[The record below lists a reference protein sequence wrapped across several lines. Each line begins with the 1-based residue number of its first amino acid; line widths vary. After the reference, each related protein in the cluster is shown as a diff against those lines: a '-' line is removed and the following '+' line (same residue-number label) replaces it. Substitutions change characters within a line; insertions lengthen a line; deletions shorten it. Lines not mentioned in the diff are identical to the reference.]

1 MGPKDASTLV
11 ARQYKY
17 EVAKDS
23 VRRAVMR
30 LQYRFHTS
38 SLSYTINWHL
48 VSKRSFFSL
57 IQIVN
62 NRVKESKK
70 CGYDIESWFLL
81 IYAALWWT

>member
-1 MGPKDASTLV
+1 MVLGTEISLGISLAKPPLGPTPLLHFIKWKCKRVGPKDASTLV

-38 SLSYTINWHL
+38 SLSYTIN
-48 VSKRSFFSL
+48 
-57 IQIVN
+57 
-62 NRVKESKK
+62 
-70 CGYDIESWFLL
+70 
-81 IYAALWWT
+81 